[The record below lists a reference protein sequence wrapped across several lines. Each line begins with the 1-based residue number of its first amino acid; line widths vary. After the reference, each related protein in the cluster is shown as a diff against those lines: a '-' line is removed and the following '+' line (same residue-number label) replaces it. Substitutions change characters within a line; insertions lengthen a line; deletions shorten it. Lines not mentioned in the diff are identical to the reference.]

1 MKINQTDASTNKLRV
16 VRWVINIITATIAD
30 SPIPTMANPV
40 KINKT
45 VIVDMVILIPEL
57 YYAGNAF
64 LRRQ

>member
-1 MKINQTDASTNKLRV
+1 
-16 VRWVINIITATIAD
+16 
-30 SPIPTMANPV
+30 MANPV

-64 LRRQ
+64 PEAEITAVAI

>member
-1 MKINQTDASTNKLRV
+1 
-16 VRWVINIITATIAD
+16 
-30 SPIPTMANPV
+30 MANPV

-64 LRRQ
+64 PQKQKLPPSPYRIKPLE